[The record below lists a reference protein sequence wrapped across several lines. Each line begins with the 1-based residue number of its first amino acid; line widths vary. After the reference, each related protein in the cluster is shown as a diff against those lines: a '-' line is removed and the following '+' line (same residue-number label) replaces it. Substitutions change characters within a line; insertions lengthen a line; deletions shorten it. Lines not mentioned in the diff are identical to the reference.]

1 MHVEN
6 HYTVEELER
15 IERGEKDAHKAKRI
29 RIVIL
34 ALRGYTAPAIA
45 MSVGLSRRVC
55 QRWVY
60 RYNEFRMDGLDD
72 RRGNVVASCL
82 NPEQAEAFR
91 QRVEHGPKPEDGV
104 CTLRGTDFRRIL
116 EKEFGVL
123 RSMAT
128 VYSLL
133 HKLGYSCLKPR
144 PKHPKS
150 KPIEQEAFE
159 RELPVKLKSIAD
171 RHPDKRIRIFFEDES
186 RFGQQGTITHVWATK
201 GSRPTAIRQTEYQY
215 LWVLGAVCP
224 ETGKSDGLI
233 SPCLNTGVIN
243 VFLDQFSKEIAPE
256 EHAVLIWDRAGFHTS
271 SKLKV
276 PVNIS
281 IVELP
286 PYTPELNPMENLWH
300 YLKSHDWSNCYYKDY
315 DALEE
320 AAVKGWQ
327 RVVLNESL
335 MKTVCAAPYL
345 ERANSG

>member
-1 MHVEN
+1 MHVED
-6 HYTVEELER
+6 HHTLEELER
-15 IERGEKDAHKAKRI
+15 LERGEKHVQKAKRI

-34 ALRGYTAPAIA
+34 AIKGYTAPAIA

-60 RYNEFRMDGLDD
+60 RYNEFKLDGLED
-72 RRGNVVASCL
+72 RRGKVVDSCL

-91 QRVEHGPKPEDGV
+91 QRVEQGPKPEDGV
-104 CTLRGTDFRRIL
+104 CTLRGADFRQIL
-116 EKEFGVL
+116 KKEFGVL
-123 RSMAT
+123 RSLST

-144 PKHPKS
+144 PKHPKAN
-150 KPIEQEAFE
+150 PAEQKAFE
-159 RELPVKLKSIAD
+159 EGLPAKLKTIAE
-171 RHPDKRIRIFFEDES
+171 RHPGKRIRVFFEDES
-186 RFGQQGTITHVWATK
+186 RFGQQGTITHVWAKK
-201 GSRPTAIRQTEYQY
+201 GSRPTAIRQTEFQY

-233 SPCLNTGVIN
+233 SPCLNTGVVNI
-243 VFLDQFSKEIAPE
+243 FLDQFSREIAPD

-271 SKLKV
+271 SKLNV
-276 PVNIS
+276 PANVS

-286 PYTPELNPMENLWH
+286 PYAPELNPMENLWH
-300 YLKSHDWSNCYYKDY
+300 YLKSHDWSNSFHKDY
-315 DALEE
+315 EALEE

-335 MKTVCAAPYL
+335 MKSVCAAPYL
-345 ERANSG
+345 ERAISG